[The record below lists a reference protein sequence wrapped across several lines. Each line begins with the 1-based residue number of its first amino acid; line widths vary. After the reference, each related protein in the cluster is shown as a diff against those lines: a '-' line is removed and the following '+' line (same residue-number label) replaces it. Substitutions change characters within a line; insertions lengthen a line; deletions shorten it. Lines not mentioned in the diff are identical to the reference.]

1 MQVLLQLV
9 AVSIELTVEVLKNE
23 PVGVKQLL
31 RAGKTQGAQ
40 QQVFK
45 LIVGDTVL
53 LTGADVVEVVPE
65 VGAQMTG
72 SVLSNQI
79 AHQTTAVLHGA
90 PLQHAVDRYVEH
102 NGIHILQNVGIEN
115 AALAHNN
122 PILNAALNKGALS
135 HCLRYGIVVI
145 DGDLQR
151 IAATALVDGIVTVA
165 GLSNG
170 ADIANFNIV
179 CIGLCQHG
187 LADILRSADIGFL
200 RSVRFPVSGGRY
212 HTADVQHIVCAGYA
226 FQDSVIITKIAPN
239 HFYVGFSHQAFELL
253 LVLRAF
259 TSQHF
264 DVDLAGLLE
273 HFLHSSPTHV
283 TGTAGNKDCLFCHLF
298 NLLNTWTITTN
309 IINKI

>member
-1 MQVLLQLV
+1 M
-9 AVSIELTVEVLKNE
+9 EVLENE

-40 QQVFK
+40 QQVLK

-135 HCLRYGIVVI
+135 HCLSGHRW
-145 DGDLQR
+145 
-151 IAATALVDGIVTVA
+151 
-165 GLSNG
+165 SS
-170 ADIANFNIV
+170 
-179 CIGLCQHG
+179 
-187 LADILRSADIGFL
+187 SADRRNGPSGWDSYGR
-200 RSVRFPVSGGRY
+200 RSQQRCQYS
-212 HTADVQHIVCAGYA
+212 
-226 FQDSVIITKIAPN
+226 K
-239 HFYVGFSHQAFELL
+239 L
-253 LVLRAF
+253 
-259 TSQHF
+259 
-264 DVDLAGLLE
+264 
-273 HFLHSSPTHV
+273 
-283 TGTAGNKDCLFCHLF
+283 
-298 NLLNTWTITTN
+298 
-309 IINKI
+309 

>member
-1 MQVLLQLV
+1 
-9 AVSIELTVEVLKNE
+9 
-23 PVGVKQLL
+23 
-31 RAGKTQGAQ
+31 
-40 QQVFK
+40 
-45 LIVGDTVL
+45 
-53 LTGADVVEVVPE
+53 
-65 VGAQMTG
+65 MTG
-72 SVLSNQI
+72 SVFSHQV

-90 PLQHAVDRYVEH
+90 PLQYAVDRYMEH

-151 IAATALVDGIVTVA
+151 IAATAPVDGIVTVT

-179 CIGLCQHG
+179 CIRLCQYG
-187 LADILRSADIGFL
+187 LADVLRSADIGFL
-200 RSVRFPVSGGRY
+200 RSVRLPVSGGRY

-239 HFYVGFSHQAFELL
+239 HFYIGFSHQAFELL

>member
-1 MQVLLQLV
+1 MIGQAVEVILDGQVLTEVQVLLQLV
-9 AVSIELTVEVLKNE
+9 AVSIELTVEVLENE
-23 PVGVKQLL
+23 PIGVKQLL

-40 QQVFK
+40 QQVLK

-53 LTGADVVEVVPE
+53 LTGADVIEVVPKI
-65 VGAQMTG
+65 GAQMTG

-90 PLQHAVDRYVEH
+90 PLQHAVDRHVEH

-135 HCLRYGIVVI
+135 HCLRYSIVVI

-151 IAATALVDGIVTVA
+151 IAATAPVDGIVTVA

-179 CIGLCQHG
+179 CIGCASTALQMFC
-187 LADILRSADIGFL
+187 AAPILVF
-200 RSVRFPVSGGRY
+200 
-212 HTADVQHIVCAGYA
+212 C
-226 FQDSVIITKIAPN
+226 
-239 HFYVGFSHQAFELL
+239 
-253 LVLRAF
+253 VL
-259 TSQHF
+259 
-264 DVDLAGLLE
+264 
-273 HFLHSSPTHV
+273 
-283 TGTAGNKDCLFCHLF
+283 
-298 NLLNTWTITTN
+298 
-309 IINKI
+309 